1 MYSHLHDKWGMRS
14 FWSYRDVTMPSRIKK
29 GVLNMNSIHVF
40 TKRFP
45 AAILLAFIVFAPLPL
60 FAQQVS
66 SSLAISSLM
75 LSGPIGL
82 IRPPKTL
89 TDPQATS
96 ESKSLMS
103 FLVDYYGQQVLSG
116 QQDLSEINYIYSVT
130 GKEPAIGTFD
140 LMDYSPSR
148 IAHGAN
154 PTGLSESYINWAN
167 SGGGMVGLCW
177 HWNAPTDLI
186 DEPNKEWW
194 RGFYTYATTFDIQAV
209 LADPCGEKYQLVIR
223 DLDAIAVQLTK
234 FRDANLPVLWRPLH
248 EASGGWFWWGAKG
261 PGPFIQL
268 WQLMHDRFVNYH
280 GLHNLI
286 WVYTVGDPAWYPGNA
301 YVDIVGMD
309 IYPSDPNSSMVGY
322 WLDTQSHFEGV
333 KLVAL
338 SESGILPNPDK
349 IRADKVWWSWFSVWA
364 GSFIEDVNQ
373 SFLNSV
379 YHDEDIITLDELI
392 DWKHYPVEGGA
403 PVVSITQPAE
413 GAKFT
418 EGADITISANAFD
431 PCGAVTKVEFYQDDV
446 KLGEDTNSPYSF
458 TWHNVPEGHY
468 VLSAVATD
476 NSGLRSDSQDV
487 NITVG
492 NPFPPRIVRYEAE
505 NAISDGPTFSTS
517 YPGYSGTG
525 SRYFNSSSGT
535 GINFTVTCGK
545 AGSYPLTI
553 RYLIP
558 SGWGDKTNTVLVNGQ
573 EIWSPVFT
581 NTNSTWSNFAFG
593 NISLN
598 AGSNTVRIQHNWGWF
613 YVDYIEIE
621 LPFCCFNFGD
631 FADFGKQWRRSDC
644 GAINNWCSGFD
655 TDRNGSVLLDDL
667 KDFAQSWLE

>member
-1 MYSHLHDKWGMRS
+1 MNKRR
-14 FWSYRDVTMPSRIKK
+14 FA
-29 GVLNMNSIHVF
+29 GVVIVFALSCLAKPHVF
-40 TKRFP
+40 AKRFR
-45 AAILLAFIVFAPLPL
+45 AALLLAFFFFTTLPVFAM
-60 FAQQVS
+60 QVG
-66 SSLAISSLM
+66 SSLTISSLM

-82 IRPPKTL
+82 VRPPKTL

-103 FLVDYYGQQVLSG
+103 FLVDHYGQQVLSG
-116 QQDLSEINYIYSVT
+116 QQDMGEMNYIHSVT
-130 GKEPAIGTFD
+130 GKWPAVGVLD

-154 PTGLSESYINWAN
+154 PTGTVESYINWAN
-167 SGGGMVGLCW
+167 SSGGILSSSW

-186 DEPNKEWW
+186 DQPGAEWW

-209 LADPCGEKYQLVIR
+209 LADPCGTRYQLLIS
-223 DLDAIAVQLTK
+223 DLDAIAVQLKK
-234 FRDANLPVLWRPLH
+234 FQDANLPLLWRPLH

-280 GLHNLI
+280 HLHNLI
-286 WVYTVGDPAWYPGNA
+286 WVYTVGDPAWYPGDN

-309 IYPSDPNSSMVGY
+309 IYPSDQNTSMVGY

-338 SESGILPNPDK
+338 SESGILPDPNK

-373 SFLNSV
+373 NFMRSV
-379 YHDEDIITLDELI
+379 YNDADIITLDELI
-392 DWKHYPVEGGA
+392 DWKHYPVTGGA
-403 PVVSITQPAE
+403 PIVSITQPAD
-413 GAKFT
+413 GAGFAF
-418 EGADITISANAFD
+418 GANITISADACD
-431 PCGAVTKVEFYQDDV
+431 PCGAVTKVEFYKNDV
-446 KLGEDTNSPYSF
+446 KLGEDANAPYSF
-458 TWHNVPEGHY
+458 SWTNAPTGQY
-468 VLSAVATD
+468 VLRAVATD
-476 NSGLRSDSQDV
+476 NNGLRSDSQEV

-492 NPFPPRIVRYEAE
+492 TPLPTKIVRYEAE
-505 NAISDGPTFSTS
+505 NTAREVNGPTLSTS
-517 YPGYSGTG
+517 FPPYSGTG
-525 SRYFNSSSGT
+525 SMYFNGSGGT
-535 GINFTVTCGK
+535 GINFTVTCST
-545 AGSYPLTI
+545 ARNYPLTI

-558 SGWGDKTNTVLVNGQ
+558 SGWGDKTNTVLVNGS

-581 NTNSTWSNFAFG
+581 NTNSIWASFAFG

-598 AGSNTVRIQHNWGWF
+598 AGSNTIRIQHNWGWF

-621 LPFCCFNFGD
+621 FPRAGDFKD
-631 FADFGKQWRRSDC
+631 FADFGQQWKHTNC
-644 GAINNWCSGFD
+644 GPANNWCSGFD
-655 TDRNGSVLLDDL
+655 FSQDSSVLLDDL
-667 KDFAQSWLE
+667 KSFTESWLSGI